1 MFQLKRAKFHAKS
14 AKIFRKERKDF
25 FVKGAEVEVE
35 DEDGTSI
42 LPSSGQAEL
51 SVTRFKQ

>member
-1 MFQLKRAKFHAKS
+1 MKRAKFHAKS
-14 AKIFRKERKDF
+14 AKIFRKERGVF
-25 FVKGAEVEVE
+25 FVKGAEDEDEDE